1 MTAATLER
9 PQEPAGSLGALAQ
22 TVSRV
27 WPAALLILMA
37 ALHLHLGVTRSI
49 NWDEFWFYSQVE
61 SLAQGRY
68 LQPLQ
73 TLHTQMFA
81 WWLPQLGG
89 TAVEHILAAR
99 WVMLG
104 FTVIAAGAIFLVA
117 RKISNTEA
125 AYLAVAAY
133 LGGGFVLN
141 HATSFRVDAI
151 AAATLGSALAVAMC
165 TRLRAPAI
173 LALGALIAVS
183 AMVTI
188 KFVLWFPAFLGIAL
202 WRWEEE
208 GFDWRYL
215 LRWVAAGVVAAVLG
229 ALLYLW
235 HSAAAEAGEA
245 ALNTANYASG
255 SASKMFGLLHSPYL
269 YLMRHAALF
278 AVPLALAVVLAPI
291 VIAKDKR
298 STAKKVALALLWFPV
313 LTPLFYHN
321 TAPYFYVFILPP
333 VAIAASVSFAFLA
346 QRYGAAMIAGAIA
359 LFAIMAW
366 VTNEEPVTDRQQA
379 LLTAIH
385 ETFEEPVAYF
395 DCCGMIGS
403 FPKANGFMTPWGI
416 EGYRAS
422 GVPKFAGKMAE
433 QPVPLLFD
441 NEQMFAAV
449 FDSDAPTFF
458 HPKDEVALRGTYRH
472 FWGDLYLAG
481 RDFEAGEAIEW
492 EVLVPGTYTASGALM
507 VDGELMNAGE
517 TVELARGT
525 VAITNTSNEP
535 AHITWGDNIAPPST
549 TPPSDYWGGF

>member
-1 MTAATLER
+1 MTAAALKR
-9 PQEPAGSLGALAQ
+9 AQEPNGAFGALPQA
-22 TVSRV
+22 SSKL
-27 WPAALLILMA
+27 WLAALLILMG
-37 ALHLHLGVTRSI
+37 ALHVHLGATRSI

-61 SLAQGRY
+61 TLAQGRY

-89 TAVEHILAAR
+89 TAVEQILAAR

-104 FTVIAAGAIFLVA
+104 FTAIAAGAIFFTA
-117 RKISNTEA
+117 RKITNETA

-151 AAATLGSALAVAMC
+151 AAATLGTALAVAMC

-208 GFDWRYL
+208 GFDWRYAM
-215 LRWVAAGVVAAVLG
+215 RWAAAGAAAGVLG
-229 ALLYLW
+229 ALLYVW
-235 HSAAAEAGEA
+235 HSAAAEAGQA
-245 ALNTANYASG
+245 ALNTASYASG
-255 SASKMFGLLHSPYL
+255 SAAKMFGLFQSPYL

-291 VIAKDKR
+291 LIAKDKR
-298 STAKKVALALLWFPV
+298 SYAKRAGLALLWFPI

-333 VAIAASVSFAFLA
+333 VAIAASISFAFLA
-346 QRYGAAMIAGAIA
+346 ERYGATMIAGAIA
-359 LFAIMAW
+359 LFAMMAW
-366 VTNEEPVTDRQQA
+366 VTNEEPVTERQQA
-379 LLTAIH
+379 LLAAVH
-385 ETFEEPVAYF
+385 ETFPQGVAYF

-422 GVPKFAGKMAE
+422 GVPKFADKMAE

-441 NEQMFAAV
+441 NEQMFAPL
-449 FDSDAPTFF
+449 FESDKPTFF
-458 HPKDEVALRGTYRH
+458 HPEDELALRGTYRH

-481 RDFEAGEAIEW
+481 RDLEAGEATEW
-492 EVLVPGTYTASGALM
+492 NVLVPGTYTASHALL
-507 VDGELMNAGE
+507 VDGELINAGK

-525 VAITNTSNEP
+525 VAIANTSSEP
-535 AHITWGDNIAPPST
+535 ANITWGDNIVVPEAAPPSE
-549 TPPSDYWGGF
+549 YWGGF